1 MTRFRAEW
9 VDARGERVEA
19 ELEGRDRTAVLE
31 GLEPGSRAGLV
42 RLAPAEDEPAAG
54 ADVAWAGRALAGLL
68 RQGVP
73 LGPALRHLARAG
85 DGAVARELARAA
97 AAADEGAT
105 LAAVLERGPL
115 GPALA
120 SPLVRGMLEAGE
132 RASRLPDLLLEASR
146 LASRLAAARRRA
158 VDALAYPT
166 LVAALGVVL
175 LAVTVTLVGPALGD
189 FVAVNPSRGP
199 GGQLVAAL
207 AWLGARPALAW
218 AGALGALGAL
228 VLGRRAAG
236 GGLVPLRLRTVRE
249 AALLQALAALVAG
262 GLAPG
267 EAAALLDDA
276 APGLLPPDAAR
287 GLREGAPPADALAA
301 AQVVDLAEKAALA
314 AGARAGPAALA
325 ATLRELA
332 DLRLTAVEDRARAL
346 AASLGLGLELTAGAG
361 VLLVALPFLG
371 SPWT

>member
-85 DGAVARELARAA
+85 DG
-97 AAADEGAT
+97 GAT